1 LITETL
7 ELLLSVQ
14 GKWSYL
20 ESIFRG
26 QQDIAKL
33 LPNESAVFEKI
44 HTTFKAEMDRISKEK
59 NALKSL
65 KVKGFPNTLGELN
78 KKLEQIQK

>member
-1 LITETL
+1 MDISLITETL

-26 QQDIAKL
+26 QQDISKL

-44 HTTFKAEMDRISKEK
+44 HTTFKAEMDRINKDR

-65 KVKGFPNTLGELN
+65 KVKGFPNTL
-78 KKLEQIQK
+78 